1 VSGSWFARHVP
12 LGQLPSLHLLR
23 RFLGATFVRRLP
35 RYYGAVRLPTS
46 VHHGRIPKV
55 HRADLAIVHQA
66 RCRVSRVPHT
76 VFPCMPEVF
85 DPARS
90 VSLSPKRDRR
100 CCLPRVRSA
109 SAPRTSPISGLNTLP
124 ASSPVNASPTPLPVP
139 AHDSG
144 PVWLARPSLSGTC
157 TLHHYAGLSW
167 RLPERPASGAAKS
180 RSEARAEAV
189 GGRLHALYR

>member
-1 VSGSWFARHVP
+1 MSGSWFARHVP
-12 LGQLPSLHLLR
+12 LGPLPSLHLLR

-35 RYYGAVRLPTS
+35 RYSGAVRLPTS
-46 VHHGRIPKV
+46 VPHGRIPQV

-157 TLHHYAGLSW
+157 TLHHCAGLSR
-167 RLPERPASGAAKS
+167 RLPERWASAAPGR
-180 RSEARAEAV
+180 RSDA
-189 GGRLHALYR
+189 GRC